1 MGPLLIALAVA
12 ATTPSSE
19 AQRLGRR
26 LAEQGTLASLLP
38 VMKSTQVDELLRED
52 LSLTA
57 ADKEKL
63 RATADRVFE
72 RGYERLMD
80 ATGNAY
86 AHQLSVMDLRTLT
99 NFYASPAARR
109 YRAATPQVI
118 LSTMQSVG
126 EMDFKGDVRRAFCA
140 EDMRLCAKDDPH

>member
-1 MGPLLIALAVA
+1 MGPLLLALAVA
-12 ATTPSSE
+12 APIPSSE
-19 AQRLGRR
+19 AKRLGRS

-38 VMKSTQVDELLRED
+38 LMKSAQVEELLKED

-63 RATADRVFE
+63 RTTADRVFK
-72 RGYERLMD
+72 RGYTRLME

-86 AHQLSVMDLRTLT
+86 AHRLSVADLRAL
-99 NFYASPAARR
+99 NRFYKSAPARR
-109 YRAATPQVI
+109 YRAATPDVI
-118 LSTMQSVG
+118 VATMQSVG

-140 EDMRLCAKDDPH
+140 EARRLCPKD